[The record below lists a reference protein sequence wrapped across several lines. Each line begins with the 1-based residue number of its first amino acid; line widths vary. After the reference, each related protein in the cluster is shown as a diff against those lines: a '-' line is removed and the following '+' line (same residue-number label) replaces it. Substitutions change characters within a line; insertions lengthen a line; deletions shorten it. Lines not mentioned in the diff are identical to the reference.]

1 MDAAS
6 AIITLFKCWYV
17 NFGCTSH
24 TNQCHSKHSKVP
36 RCDCF
41 FYLDRHR
48 FCCSRCDSISA
59 DQDND
64 RHWCTEHDIR
74 RLQAAVDTGQFFAL
88 SNTHKNALHACT
100 HAVVIRIFK
109 FKHTHRHPSNGLLSG
124 SSRVSHYQKG
134 ETNLDFTEAGDSE
147 WQWHQL
153 GHMQICTS
161 LQRDN
166 YASTA
171 PHCSV
176 FLQARCPSCHPT
188 NSVKALKAL
197 VFTLKCSNI
206 VTFEGNNQDYHTS
219 L

>member
-109 FKHTHRHPSNGLLSG
+109 FKHTHTDTHLMAFCPGVAGWATIRKVKPIWILLKQETVSG
-124 SSRVSHYQKG
+124 SGISWDTCKSAPRSK
-134 ETNLDFTEAGDSE
+134 ETT
-147 WQWHQL
+147 
-153 GHMQICTS
+153 T
-161 LQRDN
+161 
-166 YASTA
+166 
-171 PHCSV
+171 
-176 FLQARCPSCHPT
+176 QAQHPT
-188 NSVKALKAL
+188 AQFFYRPDALPATQPTVSK
-197 VFTLKCSNI
+197 
-206 VTFEGNNQDYHTS
+206 HWRH
-219 L
+219 

>member
-74 RLQAAVDTGQFFAL
+74 RLQAAVDTGRFFAL

-109 FKHTHRHPSNGLLSG
+109 YKHTHRHPSNGLLSG

-134 ETNLDFTEAGDSE
+134 ETNLDFTEARDSE
-147 WQWHQL
+147 WQRHQL

-176 FLQARCPSCHPT
+176 FLQTRCPSCHPT